1 MMYHAYQ
8 GEGYEVVPVSITPTL
23 AAELRDRAGEAGLDV
38 AELILDL
45 FVGALRSGW
54 ERNCPTFTVADD
66 CAGDFIAD
74 GFRVIARRDGQSTL
88 CPFDGIP
95 FDDAMAEFRA
105 ATADLTDAEIIAVV
119 RS

>member
-1 MMYHAYQ
+1 MMYHVYQ
-8 GEGYEVVPVSITPTL
+8 GDGYEVVSVPVTSSL
-23 AAELRDRAGEAGLDV
+23 ADELRARADEVGLDV

-54 ERNCPTFTVADD
+54 ERGCPTFTVADD
-66 CAGDFIAD
+66 FAADFVSD
-74 GFRVIARRDGQSTL
+74 GFRVVARHDGRSTL

-95 FDDAMAEFRA
+95 FDDAIAKFRT
-105 ATADLTDAEIIAVV
+105 ATANLSDADIIEVA